1 MALPLRRL
9 DGDRK
14 RRGDHA
20 SYRTRPDA
28 QGVFTGQIFGGRIK
42 GFWNEAAQKI
52 QFASYA
58 EEGGGTTSPVFGIF
72 EGYLFRTPLNPA
84 PGRDVTAT
92 LVGSLFVSAQSVGL
106 DVLPGDCP
114 PVLAN
119 LLSAGW
125 RSCRRRSSY
134 SIGALRR
141 CRRGLDPSLVGTG
154 SRSEGRSQAK
164 LYDQCIRAKASIHR
178 FHRFRQIL
186 KPQRAQRRRQGLSL
200 NHMSA
205 EACRAKAD
213 QLSLSTRRCGPSAY

>member
-1 MALPLRRL
+1 MALPY
-9 DGDRK
+9 GDWTATVN
-14 RRGDHA
+14 GAETILHIDP
-20 SYRTRPDA
+20 PDA

-92 LVGSLFVSAQSVGL
+92 LVGSLLSARNPWAWMFYRRLSR
-106 DVLPGDCP
+106 
-114 PVLAN
+114 VLAD
-119 LLSAGW
+119 LPSAGW

-186 KPQRAQRRRQGLSL
+186 KPQRAQRRRPGLSL